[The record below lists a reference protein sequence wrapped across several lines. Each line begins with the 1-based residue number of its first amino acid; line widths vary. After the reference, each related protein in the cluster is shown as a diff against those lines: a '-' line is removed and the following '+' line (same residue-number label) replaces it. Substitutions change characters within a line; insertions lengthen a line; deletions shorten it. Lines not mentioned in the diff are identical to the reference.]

1 MAVEISKID
10 AIIDRHGVEQRGLI
24 LSLLEIQDEFH
35 YLPPDAMQ
43 RVAARLDIPMIQV
56 HQVAEFYKAF
66 SLKPRGKHII
76 KVCRGTACHVRG
88 GDVLVD
94 QIGRLLDIEPGET
107 SQDMQFTLDPVN
119 CLGCCA
125 LGQVM
130 VIDDKYYGNMTN
142 SKVEHVLNKYKEREA
157 SAHG

>member
-1 MAVEISKID
+1 MAVEISKVD
-10 AIIDRHGVEQRGLI
+10 AIIDRHGLEHRGLI

-43 RVAARLDIPMIQV
+43 RVSARLDIPMIQV

-94 QIGRLLDIEPGET
+94 QIGRLLDIEPGGT

-125 LGQVM
+125 LGRVM
-130 VIDDKYYGNMTN
+130 VIDGKYYGNMTN
-142 SKVEHVLNKYKEREA
+142 RKVEHVLNKYMEREA